1 MSSRQA
7 VVLVSRVVCLLLI
20 FWVVINIVDLPTDIL
35 ALHRYWKALGAGS
48 DDRYI
53 VRYYSLRIDAT
64 VLRTA
69 LELFF
74 AGVFYRCG
82 PRLSRFFTAGLA
94 ESDSTEVRRAS

>member
-7 VVLVSRVVCLLLI
+7 VVLASRVVCVILI
-20 FWVVINIVDLPTDIL
+20 FWVVVNLVDLPTDIF

-48 DDRYI
+48 DERYA
-53 VRYYSLRIDAT
+53 VRYYSLLIDAT

-82 PRLSRFFTAGLA
+82 PRISRFFTDGVVAS
-94 ESDSTEVRRAS
+94 EVSD